1 MNVQVNKSGKKHRGK
16 GCIAD
21 RRITDTGFMNRW
33 KQKNRNQKIA
43 VKKSS
48 GGGWRQWV
56 RNFMLCGLTGWGLEI
71 LLTSVEGFAAGDMK
85 FMGKTSIYMFPIY
98 GMGILLGPIG
108 KWVDSWIGD
117 RGQIAVKDRIF
128 RHGILDMVLI
138 FFAENL
144 TGTFLKS
151 LGICPW
157 DYTGRMLSVDGVI
170 RLDFAPFWFM
180 TGLLFEYLTGGK
192 EEILSRD
199 PETEKPIYR
208 QI

>member
-1 MNVQVNKSGKKHRGK
+1 
-16 GCIAD
+16 
-21 RRITDTGFMNRW
+21 MNRW
-33 KQKNRNQKIA
+33 NQKNKNQKIA
-43 VKKSS
+43 VRKRS
-48 GGGWRQWV
+48 GGRWKTWV

-108 KWVDSWIGD
+108 KWVDSWI
-117 RGQIAVKDRIF
+117 
-128 RHGILDMVLI
+128 
-138 FFAENL
+138 AEYL

-199 PETEKPIYR
+199 PAAGESMSR

>member
-1 MNVQVNKSGKKHRGK
+1 
-16 GCIAD
+16 
-21 RRITDTGFMNRW
+21 MNRW

-56 RNFMLCGLTGWGLEI
+56 RNFTLCGLTGWGLEI

-138 FFAENL
+138 FSAEYL

-170 RLDFAPFWFM
+170 RLDFALFWFM

>member
-1 MNVQVNKSGKKHRGK
+1 MN
-16 GCIAD
+16 

-33 KQKNRNQKIA
+33 NQKNKNQKIT
-43 VKKSS
+43 VRNRS
-48 GGGWRQWV
+48 GGRWKTWV

-71 LLTSVEGFAAGDMK
+71 LLTSVEAFAAGDMK
-85 FMGKTSIYMFPIY
+85 FMGKTSMYMFPIY
-98 GMGILLGPIG
+98 GMGVLLGPIG

-117 RGQIAVKDRIF
+117 RGRIAVKDRIF

-138 FFAENL
+138 FFAEYL

-151 LGICPW
+151 FGICPW
-157 DYTGRMLSVDGVI
+157 DYTGRMLNVDGVI

-180 TGLLFEYLTGGK
+180 TGLLFEYLTREK
-192 EEILSRD
+192 EGFFSRD
-199 PETEKPIYR
+199 LAAEKPMFR

>member
-1 MNVQVNKSGKKHRGK
+1 
-16 GCIAD
+16 
-21 RRITDTGFMNRW
+21 
-33 KQKNRNQKIA
+33 
-43 VKKSS
+43 
-48 GGGWRQWV
+48 
-56 RNFMLCGLTGWGLEI
+56 MLCGLTGWGLEI

-108 KWVDSWIGD
+108 KGVDSWIGD

-138 FFAENL
+138 FFAEYL

-157 DYTGRMLSVDGVI
+157 DYTGRMLNVDGVI

-192 EEILSRD
+192 EEIF
-199 PETEKPIYR
+199 PEIR
-208 QI
+208 QQESQCLDRFELDFRWIRGVFELQIRGLFNII

>member
-1 MNVQVNKSGKKHRGK
+1 
-16 GCIAD
+16 
-21 RRITDTGFMNRW
+21 
-33 KQKNRNQKIA
+33 
-43 VKKSS
+43 
-48 GGGWRQWV
+48 
-56 RNFMLCGLTGWGLEI
+56 MLCGLTGWGLEI

-138 FFAENL
+138 FFAEYL

-157 DYTGRMLSVDGVI
+157 DYTGRMLNVDGVI

-192 EEILSRD
+192 RKSFPEIRLQESQCLDRFELD
-199 PETEKPIYR
+199 FRWIRGAFEL
-208 QI
+208 QIRGLFNII

>member
-1 MNVQVNKSGKKHRGK
+1 
-16 GCIAD
+16 
-21 RRITDTGFMNRW
+21 
-33 KQKNRNQKIA
+33 
-43 VKKSS
+43 
-48 GGGWRQWV
+48 
-56 RNFMLCGLTGWGLEI
+56 MLCGLTGWGLEI

-138 FFAENL
+138 FFAEYL

-170 RLDFAPFWFM
+170 RWI
-180 TGLLFEYLTGGK
+180 LLRSG
-192 EEILSRD
+192 S
-199 PETEKPIYR
+199 
-208 QI
+208 

>member
-1 MNVQVNKSGKKHRGK
+1 
-16 GCIAD
+16 
-21 RRITDTGFMNRW
+21 MNRW

-56 RNFMLCGLTGWGLEI
+56 RNFMLCGLMGWGLEI

-138 FFAENL
+138 FFAEYL

-157 DYTGRMLSVDGVI
+157 DYTGRMLNVDGVI

-199 PETEKPIYR
+199 PAAGESMSR

>member
-1 MNVQVNKSGKKHRGK
+1 
-16 GCIAD
+16 
-21 RRITDTGFMNRW
+21 
-33 KQKNRNQKIA
+33 
-43 VKKSS
+43 
-48 GGGWRQWV
+48 
-56 RNFMLCGLTGWGLEI
+56 MLCGLTGWGLEI

-98 GMGILLGPIG
+98 GMGPKRIPIPYIG
-108 KWVDSWIGD
+108 NMDSWIGD

-138 FFAENL
+138 FSAEYL

>member
-1 MNVQVNKSGKKHRGK
+1 
-16 GCIAD
+16 
-21 RRITDTGFMNRW
+21 
-33 KQKNRNQKIA
+33 
-43 VKKSS
+43 
-48 GGGWRQWV
+48 
-56 RNFMLCGLTGWGLEI
+56 
-71 LLTSVEGFAAGDMK
+71 
-85 FMGKTSIYMFPIY
+85 
-98 GMGILLGPIG
+98 
-108 KWVDSWIGD
+108 
-117 RGQIAVKDRIF
+117 
-128 RHGILDMVLI
+128 MVLI
-138 FFAENL
+138 FSAEYL

-192 EEILSRD
+192 EKILSRD